1 VPQPASGRPMSE
13 RDRLRA
19 LAATHRWVGAVELP
33 LSASQAR
40 TADLRAAVTIRADT
54 RVHVLDAYCAHCK
67 RNFEALIGQ
76 SCTAR
81 DPRTNEHL
89 RGGPIGER
97 KKRGRQP
104 RQHQEKA
111 S

>member
-1 VPQPASGRPMSE
+1 MPQPASGSD

-19 LAATHRWVGAVELP
+19 VAATHRWVGAVELP
-33 LSASQAR
+33 LSAAQAR
-40 TADLRAAVTIRADT
+40 TADLRAAVTIKSDT
-54 RVHVLDAYCAHCK
+54 RVHVLDAYCAGCK

-76 SCTAR
+76 ECSAR

-104 RQHQEKA
+104 RTAQQEA